1 MQQQQQQH
9 ATGCYC
15 RALDIF
21 SWTQQRIYGF
31 PITALT
37 CIGRIIFR
45 FIDYARSSRSSQGNC
60 CCRCPDVAA
69 SAAACNRLALLKTT
83 KRLCLVALSMD
94 VWAALLWQLWQLWN
108 TEHHINIISDCS
120 GLLLLPLLLLP
131 LPMLL
136 SCLSTQMRG
145 CYCEPLTLLQTDSL
159 LILGKG
165 PDNADDHHAQLA
177 QGPVRRRGTG

>member
-1 MQQQQQQH
+1 MQQQQQH

-60 CCRCPDVAA
+60 CCCCCRCLDVAA
-69 SAAACNRLALLKTT
+69 AAACNRLALLKTT
-83 KRLCLVALSMD
+83 KRLCLVALSTD
-94 VWAALLWQLWQLWN
+94 VWAALWQLCN

-120 GLLLLPLLLLP
+120 GLLLLPVLQ
-131 LPMLL
+131 PMLL
-136 SCLSTQMRG
+136 LCLSTQMRG
-145 CYCEPLTLLQTDSL
+145 CYCEPLTLCSKTEKLS
-159 LILGKG
+159 
-165 PDNADDHHAQLA
+165 
-177 QGPVRRRGTG
+177 VF